1 MKFSI
6 KKSLMQFQGIIT
18 IILLSIILGITF
30 NFISPKGISLIYP
43 YSNQTKISNDLFITF
58 EDAKHFYENSS
69 IIFLDSRSYENYS
82 DGHIKNA
89 QSFPYFEFDK
99 YYNKLS
105 NKLNKESIFIIYC
118 GGESCNS
125 SEKLAIKL
133 MEKDYNNIRIFK
145 SGWNL
150 WTSAQLPIEKE

>member
-1 MKFSI
+1 MK
-6 KKSLMQFQGIIT
+6 KVLLKFQGIIT
-18 IILLSIILGITF
+18 IFLLSTILGITF
-30 NFISPKGISLIYP
+30 NFISPKGISLIYS
-43 YSNQTKISNDLFITF
+43 YSNQTKISEDLFITL

-69 IIFLDSRSYENYS
+69 VIFLDSRNYESYN

-105 NKLNKESIFIIYC
+105 NKLKKESIIIIYC
-118 GGESCNS
+118 SGESCNS

-133 MEKDYNNIRIFK
+133 MEKGYNNIKILK
-145 SGWNL
+145 NGWNFWKL
-150 WTSAQLPIEKE
+150 AQLPIEKE